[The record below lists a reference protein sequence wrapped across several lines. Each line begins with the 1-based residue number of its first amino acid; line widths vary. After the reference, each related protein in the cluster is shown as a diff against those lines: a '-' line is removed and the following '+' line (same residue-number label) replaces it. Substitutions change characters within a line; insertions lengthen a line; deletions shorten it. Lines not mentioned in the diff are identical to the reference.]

1 MGYRRAITTDHL
13 YDAFLKLADKRPVFD
28 YDLEALAFINK
39 QQEEP
44 EHFRLDYF
52 NVQSGSSDIATASI
66 KLVCGDEIKTEAANG
81 NGPVDAIY
89 RAINRVTDYNIE
101 LVKYGLS
108 AKGHGKDALGQVDIV
123 VDYNGR
129 RFHGVGL
136 ATDIVESSAKAMVH
150 VLNNIWRAA
159 EVEKNC
165 NAKLRIK
172 RTIRKPCNVEELP
185 YCRFAG

>member
-1 MGYRRAITTDHL
+1 MQLNLTSRSGRAAVKHRMEEMGYRESDYNTDHL
-13 YDAFLKLADKRPVFD
+13 YDAFLKLADKKAVFD

-44 EHFRLDYF
+44 EHFRTDYF

-108 AKGHGKDALGQVDIV
+108 AKGHGKDARAVDIV

-159 EVEKNC
+159 EVEKI
-165 NAKLRIK
+165 A
-172 RTIRKPCNVEELP
+172 TQSSE
-185 YCRFAG
+185 